1 MRKRQRLLPFCAS
14 NTVISHLVRGGLLM
28 KKRIYAVG
36 VLGVAVALSARR
48 RRAVQRQRA
57 TRRADVRPMFAMH
70 AAMRRDL
77 ARLQHAVRSL
87 KGEDRVPPP
96 VEEGWSVLRRQIES
110 HHRAEDDDLWPVLR
124 ARVVSTSERAE
135 IDDMARE
142 HARIPPALVAVGDA
156 VSGGLDRA
164 QAVIDLT
171 SGVLDRE
178 QAVLDL
184 TSRVLEHLEHEERSV
199 LPLIEQHLTDA
210 EWHDFLRL
218 ERSKHGPRERTE
230 FLAWVLDEATADHA
244 EAMLGELPAPGRF
257 VYRRF
262 IKPRYDARRLWS
274 LREQPMTPGPGAALL
289 DDPRHV
295 GVR

>member
-1 MRKRQRLLPFCAS
+1 
-14 NTVISHLVRGGLLM
+14 M
-28 KKRIYAVG
+28 KKRIFAVG
-36 VLGVAVALSARR
+36 ILGVAVALSVKNRR
-48 RRAVQRQRA
+48 ELQRQRA
-57 TRRADVRPMFAMH
+57 TRPADVRFMFAMH

-77 ARLQHAVRSL
+77 DRLQQAARLVR
-87 KGEDRVPPP
+87 GDDRVPPT

-124 ARVVSTSERAE
+124 ASVVDTSERAE

-142 HARIPPALVAVGDA
+142 HARIPPALDAVGA
-156 VSGGLDRA
+156 TLSGGFDRE

-171 SGVLDRE
+171 TGGFDRE
-178 QAVLDL
+178 QAVTDL
-184 TSRVLEHLEHEERSV
+184 TTRVLDHLEHEERSV
-199 LPLIEQHLTDA
+199 LPLIEKHLTDA

-218 ERSKHGPRERTE
+218 ERAKHGPRERTE
-230 FLAWVLDEATADHA
+230 FLAWVLDEAAAEHA
-244 EAMLGELPAPGRF
+244 EAVLGELPAPGRL

-274 LREQPMTPGPGAALL
+274 VAEPPMTPAPGAAEL
-289 DDPRHV
+289 DDVRHL

>member
-1 MRKRQRLLPFCAS
+1 
-14 NTVISHLVRGGLLM
+14 
-28 KKRIYAVG
+28 
-36 VLGVAVALSARR
+36 
-48 RRAVQRQRA
+48 
-57 TRRADVRPMFAMH
+57 
-70 AAMRRDL
+70 
-77 ARLQHAVRSL
+77 
-87 KGEDRVPPP
+87 VPPS

-124 ARVVSTSERAE
+124 PRVASASERAE

-156 VSGGLDRA
+156 LSGGFDRE

-171 SGVLDRE
+171 TGVLDRE
-178 QAVLDL
+178 QAVMDL
-184 TSRVLEHLEHEERSV
+184 RTRVLEHLEHEERSV
-199 LPLIEQHLTDA
+199 LPLIEVHLTDA

-218 ERSKHGPRERTE
+218 ERSKHGPRERIE
-230 FLAWVLDEATADHA
+230 FLAWVLDEATPDHA
-244 EAMLGELPAPGRF
+244 ETVLGELPAPGRL

-274 LREQPMTPGPGAALL
+274 DREQPPTPGPAAAQL
-289 DDPRHV
+289 DDVRDV

>member
-1 MRKRQRLLPFCAS
+1 
-14 NTVISHLVRGGLLM
+14 M
-28 KKRIYAVG
+28 KKGIFAVG
-36 VLGVAVALSARR
+36 VLGVAAALSARS
-48 RRAVQRQRA
+48 RRAVQHQRA
-57 TRRADVRPMFAMH
+57 TRRADARFMFAMH

-77 ARLQHAVRSL
+77 DRLQHAVRSL
-87 KGEDRVPPP
+87 GREDRVPRS

-124 ARVVSTSERAE
+124 ARVVSASERAE

-171 SGVLDRE
+171 AGVLDRE

-184 TSRVLEHLEHEERSV
+184 TTRVLEHLEHEERSV

-230 FLAWVLDEATADHA
+230 FLAWVLDEATSDHA
-244 EAMLGELPAPGRF
+244 ETVLGELPAPGRF

-274 LREQPMTPGPGAALL
+274 LGEQPTTPGPGAAPL